1 VSLQGEVL
9 MASYTIVRA
18 VTEALLKILQDDFL
32 GVLPTAS
39 VKAAPPEVAAT
50 ASGQTLLLYL
60 YQVVESPFL
69 KNIGPRPAVQ
79 APGSP
84 GAQVVTLQRDP
95 LALDL
100 HYLLIPLSQEPNF
113 LDTYDILG
121 AAMKSFHDH
130 AVFCPGA
137 LGVPSL
143 NAEEAK
149 LEFRLTFNPLSPA
162 DLIRLWE
169 AVHQPYRLSVAYVV
183 RTVQIDS
190 ALTTDTRLVSE
201 RRIVVTTGP

>member
-1 VSLQGEVL
+1 

-18 VTEALLKILQDDFL
+18 VTEALIKILQDDFL
-32 GVLPTAS
+32 GVLPLANI
-39 VKAAPPEVAAT
+39 KAAPPELAASP
-50 ASGQTLLLYL
+50 SGQELILYL

-69 KNIGPRPAVQ
+69 KNIGPRPAVM
-79 APGSP
+79 APGS
-84 GAQVVTLQRDP
+84 GAQSVTLQRDP
-95 LALDL
+95 LSIDL
-100 HYLLIPLSQEPNF
+100 HYLLIPISEAPNY

-137 LGVPSL
+137 LGVGTL
-143 NAEEAK
+143 DAEEAK

-201 RRIVVTTGP
+201 RRVVFKTEP

>member
-1 VSLQGEVL
+1 
-9 MASYTIVRA
+9 MASYTIIRS
-18 VTEALLKILQDDFL
+18 VTEGLLAILQKDFQ
-32 GVLPTAS
+32 GVLPLANI
-39 VKAAPPEVAAT
+39 KAAPPDQSAT

-60 YQVVESPFL
+60 YQVLESSTL
-69 KNIGPRPAVQ
+69 RNMGPRASIQPS
-79 APGSP
+79 GT

-100 HYLLIPLSQEPNF
+100 YYLLIPLSDQANF

-130 AVFCPGA
+130 AIFSPGA
-137 LGVPSL
+137 LGVQGL

-149 LEFRLTFNPLSPA
+149 LEFRLTLNPLATS

-183 RTVQIDS
+183 RTAIIDS
-190 ALTTDTRLVSE
+190 DLTTDGRIVSE
-201 RRIVVTTGP
+201 RRIVVG